1 MAGRTRLITVIFALA
16 LVILAAV
23 SALSYWSIAQLVED
37 AAWAAHS
44 QEVLTEIQ
52 TVLTTMVDAET
63 GLRGYLLTGQADY
76 LEPYNIAVE
85 SIKPDIDRLR
95 QLTDDNP
102 DQRQRMDA
110 LEPLIDRRL
119 NLIQQALDAR
129 LSGGLDAAARIAL
142 AQQGKQTMDGIRAT
156 INDMSQAEEI
166 LLAERNRTTTNRS
179 QTTNFVLLSSGIL
192 SMTLLLFA
200 FVSLRQEISWRAQ
213 AEEALRRSRDELEVR
228 VRERTA
234 ELANANRAL
243 EDEITERKQAEL
255 LAHEQRE
262 QLQVTL
268 TSIGDAVIATDT
280 AGLITFM
287 NTVAETLTG
296 WKQAEAVRQP
306 IHTVFKIVNEE
317 TRQLVDNPVDKVLR
331 QGRIFG
337 LANHTVLIARDGT
350 ERPID
355 DSGAPI
361 RDAQGAIIGTILV
374 FHDVTE
380 RRRAEDAL
388 RFLLDASTVLSTSLD
403 LTTTIENL
411 GKLIMPRLADN
422 YMIDL
427 FEEDGSLRRVAMG
440 ATNPT
445 SEAALRD
452 LTRRYPPMPERYLN
466 APELQSGN
474 PVLVKA
480 ITPDMP
486 RPVMNAEQYLAL
498 VNQIGTRSYITLPL
512 RVRDRWI
519 GALSIGMAESGRQ
532 YTDDD
537 LPLVDL
543 LARRVA
549 VAVDNVRLHH
559 ALQLSAIRTATLQ
572 EITAALS
579 RALTPAQVA
588 EVIVDRSVAAL
599 DASAGALLVVKDGT
613 MFEVVHVVGQS
624 QSIFE
629 QFPHFPVDPAW
640 PSGDAIRTG
649 TPIWLESGEERLA
662 RYPRVAQYAEDVPGS
677 WAILPLIIDRL
688 TIGCLNISFKTLR
701 KFSEDEKNFML
712 ALAQQCAQALERA
725 RLYDEIQASAET
737 LAQKVAERTEELQE
751 ALIRV
756 RHADQMKSSMI
767 STVSH
772 EMRTPL
778 SSIIGFSNLILS
790 RKPEQQKQ
798 LDFVSYINA
807 EARRLSNLVNDF
819 LDIQRI
825 ESGREILRY
834 ADVNLANLIRDVV
847 DKQQV
852 EGGDHT
858 IRLSLDEV
866 PPVYVDA
873 SRIRQVILNLLS
885 NATKYS
891 PNGGE
896 IVLSLREGEGDAIFS
911 IHDHGLGIPPEEL
924 ATLFEHFH
932 RGEAA
937 EIYRIPGTGLGLSLC
952 RDILEMHKG
961 RIWAES
967 DGRDQGATFSFA
979 LPLSPHP
986 VMTTPAASGEI
997 RDGKLIAIV
1006 EDDATYATYLTERL
1020 RQEGYT
1026 SRTLN
1031 FQEATPEAITQIAPS
1046 LIMLDVLQG
1055 QDRPGWALLSRLKRH
1070 AATQMIPILVCSA
1083 TSDSE
1088 RARELGAASFIPKP
1102 VDETLLIAELA
1113 RLVATP
1119 TRQILIVDDSDTAR
1133 TLLRETL
1140 SIAGYAIQVAENGRA
1155 AIEHLSSQGWP
1166 DLIVLDL
1173 MMPDVD
1179 GFKVLEWI
1187 RVERANVAVPV
1198 IAFTARELTAYEEL
1212 SVKAR
1217 ATAIAIKSHTSPQ
1230 QLIDLVNRVLAAAR
1244 RTI

>member
-1 MAGRTRLITVIFALA
+1 MVGRTRLITVIFTLA
-16 LVILAAV
+16 LLIVVAV
-23 SALSYWSIAQLVED
+23 SALSYRSIAQLVED
-37 AAWAAHS
+37 AGWVAHS
-44 QEVLTEIQ
+44 HEALTGIQ

-63 GLRGYLLTGQADY
+63 GLRGFLLTGQEDY
-76 LEPYNIAVE
+76 LKPYNLAVE
-85 SIKPDIDRLR
+85 NIKTDVDRLR
-95 QLTDDNP
+95 QLVADDP
-102 DQRQRMDA
+102 DQQKRMDT
-110 LEPLIDRRL
+110 LELLVTRRL

-142 AQQGKQTMDGIRAT
+142 AQQGRQTMEDIRVT
-156 INDMSQAEEI
+156 IDAMSQAEYA
-166 LLAERNRTTTNRS
+166 LLAERNQATTSRA
-179 QTTNFVLLSSGIL
+179 QTTNVVLLSSGIL
-192 SMTLLLFA
+192 SITLLVFA
-200 FVSLRQEISWRAQ
+200 FVSLRQEITWRAQ
-213 AEEALRRSRDELEVR
+213 AEEALRKSHDELEAR
-228 VRERTA
+228 VQKRTA
-234 ELANANRAL
+234 DLANANRAL
-243 EDEITERKQAEL
+243 EDEIAERKRAEQ

-268 TSIGDAVIATDT
+268 TSIGDGVIATDT

-296 WKQAEAVRQP
+296 WQQAEAVHQP
-306 IHTVFKIVNEE
+306 IQTVFNIVNEE
-317 TRQLVDNPVDKVLR
+317 TREPVENPVARVLQ
-331 QGRIFG
+331 QGHIFG
-337 LANHTVLIARDGT
+337 MANQTVLIARDGT

-355 DSGAPI
+355 ESGAPI
-361 RDAQGAIIGTILV
+361 RDAQGKTIGTILV
-374 FHDVTE
+374 FHDITE
-380 RRRAEDAL
+380 RHRTEGAL
-388 RFLLDASTVLSTSLD
+388 RFLLDASAVLSLSLD

-411 GKLIMPRLADN
+411 GKLLMPRLADN

-440 ATNPT
+440 ATNPA
-445 SEAALRD
+445 SEVALRE
-452 LTRRYPPMPERYLN
+452 LTRRYPPVPERYLN
-466 APELQSGN
+466 APELQAGN
-474 PVLVKA
+474 PVLVKEV
-480 ITPDMP
+480 TPDMP
-486 RPVMNAEQYLAL
+486 RPVTDDEQYLAL
-498 VNQIGTRSYITLPL
+498 VNQIGTRSFIIFPL
-512 RVRDRWI
+512 LVRDRWI
-519 GALSIGMAESGRQ
+519 GALSIGMAESGRR
-532 YTDDD
+532 YTEED
-537 LPLVDL
+537 LPTVDL

-549 VAVDNVRLHH
+549 VAIDNVRLHH

-588 EVIVDRSVAAL
+588 EVIVNRSVAAL
-599 DASAGALLVVKDGT
+599 NASAGALLLINDGNR
-613 MFEVVHVVGQS
+613 FEIVHMVGEPQGVLEPG
-624 QSIFE
+624 F
-629 QFPHFPVDPAW
+629 QFSLDPAW
-640 PSGDAIRTG
+640 PNGDAVNTG
-649 TPIWLESGEERLA
+649 IPIWLESDEERIA
-662 RYPRVAQYAEDVPGS
+662 RYPLAAQHAQHYPGS

-688 TIGCLNISFKTLR
+688 AIGCLNITFKTLR
-701 KFSEDEKNFML
+701 RFSEDEKNFML

-725 RLYDEIQASAET
+725 RLYSEVQASAET
-737 LAQKVAERTEELQE
+737 LAQKVAERTKELQA

-790 RKPEQQKQ
+790 RKPEPQKQ

-834 ADVNLANLIRDVV
+834 ADVDLAELVRDVV
-847 DKQQV
+847 DKQQL
-852 EGGDHT
+852 EGGIHA
-858 IRLSLDEV
+858 IRLALDEV

-896 IVLSLREGEGDAIFS
+896 IVLSLREEQGEAIFS
-911 IHDHGLGIPPEEL
+911 IRDQGLGIPPEEL

-932 RGEAA
+932 RGKAA
-937 EIYRIPGTGLGLSLC
+937 EVYRIPGTGLGLALC
-952 RDILEMHKG
+952 RDLIEMHKG

-967 DGRDQGATFSFA
+967 AGKGQGATFSFA
-979 LPLSPHP
+979 LPLSPYP
-986 VMTTPAASGEI
+986 AMTASASDATP
-997 RDGKLIAIV
+997 DGKLIAIV
-1006 EDDATYATYLTERL
+1006 EDDAAYATYLAERL
-1020 RQEGYT
+1020 KHEGYAT
-1026 SRTLN
+1026 RILN
-1031 FQEATPEAITQIAPS
+1031 FQDATPETITQATPS

-1055 QDRPGWALLSRLKRH
+1055 QDRPGWSLLSRLKRH
-1070 AATQMIPILVCSA
+1070 EATQMIPVLVCSA

-1102 VDETLLIAELA
+1102 VDETLLVAELA
-1113 RLVATP
+1113 RLSATP
-1119 TRQILIVDDSDTAR
+1119 ARQILIVDDSDTAR

-1140 SIAGYAIQVAENGRA
+1140 AVAGYAVRVAEDGRA
-1155 AIEHLSSQGWP
+1155 AIEQLTNRGWP

-1187 RVERANVAVPV
+1187 RVERGNVTIPV

-1217 ATAIAIKSHTSPQ
+1217 ATAIAVKSHTSPQ

-1244 RTI
+1244 RTS